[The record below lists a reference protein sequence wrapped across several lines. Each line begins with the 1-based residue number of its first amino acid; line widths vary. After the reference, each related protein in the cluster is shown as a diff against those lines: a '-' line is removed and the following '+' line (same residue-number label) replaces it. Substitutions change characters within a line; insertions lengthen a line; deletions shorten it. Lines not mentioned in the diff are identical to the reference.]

1 MLEQEQRGDYRPNQG
16 PPIEEEEKKG
26 EEEEEKKGEYEQLI
40 ETRGHVRGLS

>member
-26 EEEEEKKGEYEQLI
+26 EYEQLI